1 MVSQREGE
9 PDWGHHWSYLKSVT
23 RGWRPPKQ
31 PDDQRVTH
39 VCRVK
44 LAARRSLLKLSLHW
58 PSRLGSER
66 LESGFQ
72 SVFLMMKVTF
82 FFFLLPISGPLPP
95 FLFFCQ
101 LHQFSPLSLLPLPL
115 LALLYDQKSKPL
127 KTLSDQCHAVD
138 TDSLLTATA
147 APSVCTQTDIN
158 TCMCVRVSGLHLHSS
173 NEFCLTL
180 GMIGGSISDGGGV
193 VVVCML
199 RAVNLHTCIY
209 FLTLILSHVDELFH
223 WACSIIGQFT
233 VSTRL
238 AFHSCIY
245 LHCAA
250 YYEKKKASA
259 CASALLCSNK
269 W

>member
-9 PDWGHHWSYLKSVT
+9 PDWGHHWSYLESVT

-82 FFFLLPISGPLPP
+82 FFFFAPHLRSTPSFPVLLSASPIFTPL
-95 FLFFCQ
+95 
-101 LHQFSPLSLLPLPL
+101 
-115 LALLYDQKSKPL
+115 SKPL
-127 KTLSDQCHAVD
+127 KTLSDQCRTVD
-138 TDSLLTATA
+138 TDSPLTATA

-158 TCMCVRVSGLHLHSS
+158 HYRLDLEVCANTCMCVCVGVAFALFKWILPDSWYDWWQYKRWRWR
-173 NEFCLTL
+173 
-180 GMIGGSISDGGGV
+180 GGGV
-193 VVVCML
+193 YAKSCESAHMHL
-199 RAVNLHTCIY
+199 FPHSYSQSCRWAVPLG
-209 FLTLILSHVDELFH
+209 L
-223 WACSIIGQFT
+223 
-233 VSTRL
+233 
-238 AFHSCIY
+238 
-245 LHCAA
+245 
-250 YYEKKKASA
+250 
-259 CASALLCSNK
+259 
-269 W
+269 

>member
-1 MVSQREGE
+1 MIKESHTYAEWNWQLVGLC
-9 PDWGHHWSYLKSVT
+9 WSSACIDLLVWALNVWNQAFK
-23 RGWRPPKQ
+23 
-31 PDDQRVTH
+31 
-39 VCRVK
+39 VCSWWW
-44 LAARRSLLKLSLHW
+44 RSLFS
-58 PSRLGSER
+58 
-66 LESGFQ
+66 
-72 SVFLMMKVTF
+72 
-82 FFFLLPISGPLPP
+82 FFLLPISGPLPP

-115 LALLYDQKSKPL
+115 AFLYDQKSKPL
-127 KTLSDQCHAVD
+127 KTLSDQCRTVD

-158 TCMCVRVSGLHLHSS
+158 HYRLDLEVCVSGLHLHSS

-233 VSTRL
+233 VCTRL
-238 AFHSCIY
+238 AFRSCIY

-250 YYEKKKASA
+250 YYEKKDFGLRLSV
-259 CASALLCSNK
+259 SVFQQMIITSEERNT
-269 W
+269 

>member
-9 PDWGHHWSYLKSVT
+9 PDWGHHWSYLESVT

-66 LESGFQ
+66 LESGFH

-115 LALLYDQKSKPL
+115 AFLYDQKSKPL
-127 KTLSDQCHAVD
+127 KTLSDQCHTVD
-138 TDSLLTATA
+138 TDSLLTTTAT
-147 APSVCTQTDIN
+147 PSVCTQTDIN
-158 TCMCVRVSGLHLHSS
+158 HYRLDLEVCANTCMCVCVGVAFALFKWILPDSWYDWWQYKRWRWR
-173 NEFCLTL
+173 
-180 GMIGGSISDGGGV
+180 GGGV
-193 VVVCML
+193 YAKSCESAHMHL
-199 RAVNLHTCIY
+199 FPHSYSQSCRWAVPLG
-209 FLTLILSHVDELFH
+209 L
-223 WACSIIGQFT
+223 
-233 VSTRL
+233 
-238 AFHSCIY
+238 
-245 LHCAA
+245 
-250 YYEKKKASA
+250 
-259 CASALLCSNK
+259 
-269 W
+269 